1 MLQVNEIRENKE
13 KFIQALSKRGFD
25 ASIIFSDVLQTDE
38 LRKATQAK
46 LDETL
51 AQSNSFSGV
60 KSKSTF
66 FPKTSSEKIFPFI
79 VMFLLASKVKVCFRL

>member
-13 KFIQALSKRGFD
+13 KFIHALSKRGFD
-25 ASIIFSDVLQTDE
+25 ASTIFSDVLQTDE

-51 AQSNSFSGV
+51 AQSN
-60 KSKSTF
+60 
-66 FPKTSSEKIFPFI
+66 
-79 VMFLLASKVKVCFRL
+79 